1 MRENIE
7 HPTQRE
13 VSASWTMLP
22 AYVMSNNAP
31 CEGGKHTVTELLL
44 SSFVYRSWRLG
55 TTQKALLF
63 ESVFF
68 VSSWQTIHIFGVK
81 ENEKV
86 DEWGACGGM
95 CQYELM
101 INLAAWV
108 ILNTSRQSAAIC
120 SEHLGVVCGKETGLS
135 VGNGFL
141 LIRS

>member
-1 MRENIE
+1 MDD
-7 HPTQRE
+7 
-13 VSASWTMLP
+13 AP